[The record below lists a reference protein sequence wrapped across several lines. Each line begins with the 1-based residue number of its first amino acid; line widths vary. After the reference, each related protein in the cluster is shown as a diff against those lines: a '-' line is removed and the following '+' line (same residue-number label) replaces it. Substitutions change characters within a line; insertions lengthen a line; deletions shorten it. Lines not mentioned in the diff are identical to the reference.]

1 MAALRAVVHGGLGK
15 MGQQVLAALCS
26 DAEIDPV
33 GCVDLHKN
41 VTTVDLPGG
50 LGSIPYASSVEDLL
64 ESVQADVLIDFSIAS
79 ASFTAVTAAIERKV
93 NVVIGTSGLAEE
105 QLTEL
110 EALSKRCEVGVLV
123 VPNFALGGVILG
135 YLSKIAGRFFDYVDI
150 YEAHHEAKIDAPS
163 GTALALA
170 KMIAEDKEFNRH
182 EPEKET
188 LSGTRG
194 GNYRGISIHSTRMP
208 GHLAHHQVVFG
219 ALGQTLTLRH
229 DSISRESFMPAVMLA
244 AKEVTKRRIFEVG
257 LEGVLGLS

>member
-1 MAALRAVVHGGLGK
+1 
-15 MGQQVLAALCS
+15 MGQQVLAALCLDS
-26 DAEIDPV
+26 EIAPV
-33 GCVDLHKN
+33 GCVDLRKD
-41 VTTVDLPGG
+41 VTTVDLAGG
-50 LGSIPYASSVEDLL
+50 LGSIPYASTVEGLL

-79 ASFTAVTAAIERKV
+79 ASFTAVKAAIERKV
-93 NVVIGTSGLAEE
+93 NVVIGTSGLGEE

-110 EALSKRCEVGVLV
+110 EALSKRHEVGVLV
-123 VPNFALGGVILG
+123 VPNFALGGIILG

-170 KMIAEDKEFNRH
+170 KMIAEDKEFKRQ
-182 EPEKET
+182 EPEKES
-188 LSGTRG
+188 LEATRG
-194 GNYRGISIHSTRMP
+194 GNYNGISIHSTRMP
-208 GHLAHHQVVFG
+208 GYLAHHQVIFG

-229 DSISRESFMPAVMLA
+229 DSISRESFMPVVMLA